1 MGSYWK
7 VAGLRGAFWLGAA
20 GRLRTQRG
28 IPPPPLPGRAP
39 ARDEPVPETCTTRS
53 RLSYIS
59 SGPVTWW
66 YQLRSRLI
74 STTTAMSLKPVVAA
88 ADVEFDPHP
97 QYNFGY
103 SVQDALTGDSK
114 SQQESRSGDVV
125 SGSYS
130 LVEPDGALRTV
141 HYSADPVNGFNAVV
155 YRGVGVAAP
164 PERVVAAAA
173 APAVAAANA
182 LLA

>member
-1 MGSYWK
+1 
-7 VAGLRGAFWLGAA
+7 
-20 GRLRTQRG
+20 
-28 IPPPPLPGRAP
+28 
-39 ARDEPVPETCTTRS
+39 
-53 RLSYIS
+53 
-59 SGPVTWW
+59 
-66 YQLRSRLI
+66 
-74 STTTAMSLKPVVAA
+74 MSLKALQVCVLACAVAAVAAAPGLLAAPAAPAAPVVAA

-141 HYSADPVNGFNAVV
+141 LYSADPVNGFNAVV

>member
-1 MGSYWK
+1 
-7 VAGLRGAFWLGAA
+7 
-20 GRLRTQRG
+20 
-28 IPPPPLPGRAP
+28 
-39 ARDEPVPETCTTRS
+39 
-53 RLSYIS
+53 
-59 SGPVTWW
+59 
-66 YQLRSRLI
+66 
-74 STTTAMSLKPVVAA
+74 MSLKALQVCVLACAVAAAAAAPGLLAAPAAPVVAA